1 MNTMTEWRKSTTQEI
16 RAYYHSEFPTY
27 LNQLPDHIT
36 AVGPYEY
43 AVSLRSK
50 HPLVGGGLDTDFVRR
65 ATHERLK
72 DNQSAD
78 WGDPV
83 FLDSTGNPSFDSV
96 LDFIQAPAT
105 RDPRHNH
112 QPENA
117 LVNASEENLDEPIPE
132 AVYYRLMNHDVGWVL
147 MFDIDAK
154 DVAADAY
161 SDQFDDDTGRETIL
175 EESGVYDEE
184 PEGYAY
190 RFEDI
195 EQAIQYAFDLADFA
209 REGLGKEKVLPVY
222 SGQGAHLYVLDETVR
237 QYTRQTREGLKNA
250 VLYGEDLGIPID
262 PVVTQTPDRLARLP
276 YSLHSEVSRIC
287 MPIPSPDFDF
297 REEAVPQ
304 FLDD

>member
-1 MNTMTEWRKSTTQEI
+1 MTEWRKSTTQEI

-27 LNQLPDHIT
+27 LNQLPEHTT
-36 AVGPYEY
+36 ADNPYEY
-43 AVSLRSK
+43 AVALRSK

-65 ATHERLK
+65 ATHQRNK
-72 DNQSAD
+72 GSGDD

-83 FLDSTGNPSFDSV
+83 FTDTTGKPVFDAV

-105 RDPRHNH
+105 HDPRHTY

-117 LVNASEENLDEPIPE
+117 LVNATEEGLDEPVPE

-161 SDQFDDDTGRETIL
+161 SDQFDDDTGRKTIL
-175 EESGVYDEE
+175 EESGVYDE
-184 PEGYAY
+184 PPDGYAY
-190 RFEDI
+190 RYEDVQ
-195 EQAIQYAFDLADFA
+195 QAIRYAFELADFA
-209 REGLGKEKVLPVY
+209 REGLGKDKVLPVY
-222 SGQGAHLYVLDETVR
+222 SGQGAHLYVLDESVR

-276 YSLHSEVSRIC
+276 YTLHSDVSRIC
-287 MPIPSPDFDF
+287 MPIPSPEFDF
-297 REEAVPQ
+297 REKTVPQ
-304 FLDD
+304 FLKK